1 MNRHPLHAHP
11 SAPPAAD
18 WRLEAEAWVI
28 PGGLG
33 LRYLLLGDAGA
44 LRLGSSRGRAHE
56 LWRQT
61 CFEAF
66 LAPEGKPGY
75 LEFNFTPSGA
85 WAAYD
90 FDARRQGMRS
100 LELPQAP
107 EIATNRDDRSVE
119 VTVQLLLTFAAP
131 AWRLG
136 LSAVLEEDGG
146 TMSYWALAHPGPR
159 PDFHDPAGF
168 LLDIAAA

>member
-1 MNRHPLHAHP
+1 MNRQPLLAHP
-11 SAPPAAD
+11 SAPSAMS
-18 WRLEAEAWVI
+18 WRLEAGARGI

-33 LRYLLLGDAGA
+33 LRFLLEGEARR

-66 LAPEGKPGY
+66 LAPEDKPGY

-85 WAAYD
+85 WAAYG
-90 FDARRQGMRS
+90 FEARRQGMRS

-107 EIATNRDDRSVE
+107 EIATNRGDRSLE
-119 VTVQLLLTFAAP
+119 VTVQFLLPFAAP

-136 LSAVLEEDGG
+136 LAAVLEEDEG